1 MNIAGMQLAPGQ
13 NDELGRI
20 CKEMIEKTLRDGHI
34 KNAQTIVKHAY
45 KQRLGSGHKGKAPS
59 FKPEVQDRVAALGIK
74 P

>member
-1 MNIAGMQLAPGQ
+1 MNPELLPGQ
-13 NDELGRI
+13 NDDLGKL

-34 KNAQTIVKHAY
+34 KDANKIVRHAY
-45 KQRLGSGHKGKAPS
+45 KQRLSHGHKGHAPS